1 MQPVAIWDE
10 HARGN
15 ASPPQKYHKIN
26 PSFNINDNPYFHQPL
41 NKVLGVQKLSKPCN
55 YGIIGELVYISPNF
69 RGILKNLSIEG
80 SRLTSILL
88 TE

>member
-26 PSFNINDNPYFHQPL
+26 PSFNINDRSYIYQPL
-41 NKVLGVQKLSKPCN
+41 NKVLGVQKLSEPCN
-55 YGIIGELVYISPNF
+55 YGMIEKFVYISPNF
-69 RGILKNLSIEG
+69 RGILKNLSIER
-80 SRLTSILL
+80 SKLTSNLL
-88 TE
+88 E